1 MHSKFSGA
9 HYQSKY
15 AWHPDMTRVC
25 VLAREA
31 ESQERL
37 AMAGAQTHVGLVAKE
52 TTHGVPHAKLRHDA
66 MICRFWLTNYR
77 QYVL

>member
-37 AMAGAQTHVGLVAKE
+37 DMAGAQTNVGLLAKE
-52 TTHGVPHAKLRHDA
+52 TAYGVPHAKMRNDS
-66 MICRFWLTNYR
+66 MICNFCSTNYK
-77 QYVL
+77 QYVP